1 MYRKDSIAIGEWIKN
16 SNKAL
21 LVTGARQIGKT
32 WLIRDEI
39 EKSGYTKFEVNFID
53 QPDMVSYLNAEMSAE
68 DFLIKLKMIMP
79 EDCKSHETVVF
90 FDEIQKCPEIVTK
103 IKFLV
108 DEGSFKYVMSGS
120 LLGVELKGIASA
132 PVGYLTVL
140 KMYPMDFE
148 EFMMANNVSV
158 TTLDM
163 LNEKFKNASPVDE
176 FVHQKLL
183 SMFFVYLI
191 VGGMPDAVK
200 TYIETKDI
208 REVDKVQRDITTL
221 YKEDFSQYEIE
232 DRKFKLKSIYDI
244 IPAELNKQN
253 KKISVPGFRKGKV
266 PRKMIEK
273 MYGAGVF
280 YEDAANTLIQENYA
294 QAVEESGVDVVS
306 RPTIEVVQIEAG
318 KPFIFTAEVAVRPE
332 VKLGKYKGVQVTKI
346 DTTVSDE
353 EVAAE
358 LEKERQKNSRTV
370 TVTDRP
376 IAEGDTAVIDFE
388 GFVDGVAFEGGK
400 GENHP
405 LEIGSHSF
413 IDTFED
419 QLVGKNAGDEVDVN
433 VTFPEKYQAADLAG
447 KPALFKV
454 KIHEVKAKE
463 LPELNDEFAQDVS
476 EFNTLEEYK
485 EDLKKHL
492 EVQKEDEAKRTKEDE
507 AIQKIIDK
515 STMEIPEAMIKTQ
528 CENMVNEF
536 AQRLAQSGLSMEQY
550 MQFSGLTLD
559 KLEEQVRPEAET
571 RIKSSLVLEQI
582 AKDENIE
589 VSEEEIDAEIEKMA
603 KAYGMEADKLKEY
616 MGDAEKESMK
626 RDISVTKAV
635 DLVMENVKERAKAK
649 TKKEKEAEAE
659 ENAEENAEE

>member
-1 MYRKDSIAIGEWIKN
+1 MNGADLVNSNVKNGAKYNCIKFKNGANCNDNDWKNGADSVLCNWRYEFMYRKDSIAIGEWIKN

-232 DRKFKLKSIYDI
+232 DRKLKLKSIYDI

-253 KKISVPGFRKGKV
+253 KKFVFTMLDKELKFDRYENSFLWLKDAGVALPVYNVEAPVIPLLASKSSNIFRLFSSDIGLLTSAYPAETKMELINKNGEVNNGAHFENAVAQQLTANGFTPYFCKKKNIGEMDFVIEMNGKV
-266 PRKMIEK
+266 VP
-273 MYGAGVF
+273 
-280 YEDAANTLIQENYA
+280 
-294 QAVEESGVDVVS
+294 
-306 RPTIEVVQIEAG
+306 IEVKSG
-318 KPFIFTAEVAVRPE
+318 KA
-332 VKLGKYKGVQVTKI
+332 YKSHKALDNFMNIPDYHLEKAYVFSVGNVETEGTVTYLPIYMCYLLKEQKI
-346 DTTVSDE
+346 GQMIVELDTT
-353 EVAAE
+353 
-358 LEKERQKNSRTV
+358 
-370 TVTDRP
+370 
-376 IAEGDTAVIDFE
+376 
-388 GFVDGVAFEGGK
+388 
-400 GENHP
+400 
-405 LEIGSHSF
+405 
-413 IDTFED
+413 
-419 QLVGKNAGDEVDVN
+419 
-433 VTFPEKYQAADLAG
+433 
-447 KPALFKV
+447 
-454 KIHEVKAKE
+454 
-463 LPELNDEFAQDVS
+463 
-476 EFNTLEEYK
+476 
-485 EDLKKHL
+485 
-492 EVQKEDEAKRTKEDE
+492 
-507 AIQKIIDK
+507 
-515 STMEIPEAMIKTQ
+515 
-528 CENMVNEF
+528 
-536 AQRLAQSGLSMEQY
+536 GL
-550 MQFSGLTLD
+550 
-559 KLEEQVRPEAET
+559 
-571 RIKSSLVLEQI
+571 
-582 AKDENIE
+582 
-589 VSEEEIDAEIEKMA
+589 
-603 KAYGMEADKLKEY
+603 
-616 MGDAEKESMK
+616 
-626 RDISVTKAV
+626 
-635 DLVMENVKERAKAK
+635 
-649 TKKEKEAEAE
+649 
-659 ENAEENAEE
+659 